1 MNPPDTTF
9 VRTRRP
15 LDLDTGSDPTSM
27 VLLDGTIKQCL
38 EIGRTRLLAA
48 GLVFAMAFLV
58 VGLRLVDV
66 SLLTDGNEPR
76 LAAAPRSN
84 ALETIRADIV
94 DRNGV
99 VLATTL
105 PTASLYA
112 NPRQVLD
119 PEAVAARLSAA
130 LPELPGAELAAKL
143 AAERS
148 FVWLKRKLSPRQQH
162 EVNRLGIPGLYFQ
175 HEPDRVYPHGALTA
189 HVIGFAGMDNRGLSG
204 IEQAFEERLRGAT
217 RPLALSLDLRV
228 QHVLTEE
235 LAAAMATFRAIG
247 AAGLVLDAESGEVV
261 AMASLPSFDPAR
273 PGEADDDARFNR
285 ASLGVYEMG
294 SVFKIFTTAMA
305 LDQGAVGLQDGYDV
319 SQPIRVASYTIRDF
333 KPKNRWLSVPEIFI
347 YSSNIG
353 SVHMAMDSGTPSQKA
368 FLGKLGL
375 TRAAQIEVPEVGQ
388 PMVPSPW
395 REINTMTISYGHG
408 LAVSPLQMV
417 SAVAA
422 VVNGGQLVPATLLKR
437 GGGERVVVRRV
448 LSARTSRDMRWLMR
462 LAVQNGTGRLAD
474 APGYLVGGKTGTAD
488 KLRGRRYAR
497 SARIA
502 SFIGAFPMDR
512 PRYVI
517 FAMIDEPKGIES
529 THGYATGGWVAA
541 PVVRRVIERMGP
553 LLGIQPKAL
562 DEEEGADR
570 HLVPVNLKGTV
581 FAAN

>member
-1 MNPPDTTF
+1 MKRPGTTLS
-9 VRTRRP
+9 RPRRH
-15 LDLDTGSDPTSM
+15 LDLAPDLGPTAI
-27 VLLDGTIKQCL
+27 VLLDGTIKQYL

-48 GLVFAMAFLV
+48 GLIFAMAFLV
-58 VGLRLVDV
+58 VGFRLVDV
-66 SLLTDGNEPR
+66 SLFRDGSEPR
-76 LAAAPRSN
+76 LAAAAHST
-84 ALETIRADIV
+84 AFETIRADIV

-105 PTASLYA
+105 PSASLYA
-112 NPRQVLD
+112 NPRQIRD
-119 PEAVAARLSAA
+119 PEAVARRLAAA
-130 LPELPGAELAAKL
+130 LPDLSGTGLAAKL
-143 AAERS
+143 AADRS
-148 FVWLKRKLSPRQQH
+148 FVWLKRKLTPRQQH
-162 EVNRLGIPGLYFQ
+162 DINRLGIPGLYFQ
-175 HEPDRVYPHGALTA
+175 HESDRVYPHGALTA
-189 HVIGFAGMDNRGLSG
+189 HVIGFADLDNRGLSG
-204 IEQAFEERLRGAT
+204 IEQAFEQRLRDTAL
-217 RPLALSLDLRV
+217 PLRLSLDLRI

-235 LAAAMATFRAIG
+235 LAAAMDTFRGIG
-247 AAGLVLDAESGEVV
+247 AAGLVLDAENGEVI

-273 PGEADDDARFNR
+273 PGEADSDARFNR

-319 SQPIRVASYTIRDF
+319 SQPIRVARYTIRDF

-353 SVHMAMDSGTPSQKA
+353 SVHMALDSGTPAQQA
-368 FLGKLGL
+368 FLSDLGL
-375 TRAAQIEVPEVGQ
+375 TRAAEIEVPEVGQ

-422 VVNGGQLVPATLLKR
+422 VVNGGNLVPATLLKR
-437 GGGERVVVRRV
+437 AGGERIAARRV
-448 LSARTSRDMRWLMR
+448 LSARTSHDMRWLMR
-462 LAVQNGTGRLAD
+462 LAVQTGTGRKAD
-474 APGYLVGGKTGTAD
+474 ASGYLVGGKTGTAD
-488 KLRGRRYAR
+488 KLRGRRYATN
-497 SARIA
+497 ARIA

-517 FAMIDEPKGIES
+517 FAMVDEPEGNKS

-541 PVVRRVIERMGP
+541 PVVRRVIERMAP
-553 LLGIQPKAL
+553 LFGIRPKAV
-562 DEEEGADR
+562 EEEAGADR
-570 HLVPVNLKGTV
+570 RLVPVTLEGTV

>member
-1 MNPPDTTF
+1 MKRPDSVFT
-9 VRTRRP
+9 RPRRP
-15 LDLDTGSDPTSM
+15 LDLAPEPGPVST

-48 GLVFAMAFLV
+48 GMIFAMAFLV
-58 VGLRLVDV
+58 IGLRLVDL
-66 SLLTDGNEPR
+66 SLLMDGNEPQ
-76 LAAAPRSN
+76 LAATSHST
-84 ALETIRADIV
+84 ALETVRADIV

-99 VLATTL
+99 ILATTL

-112 NPRQVLD
+112 NPRQIRN
-119 PEAVAARLSAA
+119 PQRVAARLSAV
-130 LPELPGAELAAKL
+130 LPELPGAEVAAKL
-143 AAERS
+143 GTDRT
-148 FVWLKRKLSPRQQH
+148 FVWLKRKLTPRQQN

-189 HVIGFAGMDNRGLSG
+189 HVIGFADLDNRGLSG
-204 IEQAFEERLRGAT
+204 IEQAFEQRLRGTT
-217 RPLALSLDLRV
+217 RPLALSLDLRI

-235 LAAAMATFRAIG
+235 LAAAMETFQGIG
-247 AAGLVLDAESGEVV
+247 AAGLVLDAENGEVI
-261 AMASLPSFDPAR
+261 AMASLPSFDPAQ
-273 PGEADDDARFNR
+273 PGEADRDARFNR

-319 SQPIRVASYTIRDF
+319 SQPIRVARYTIRDF

-353 SVHMAMDSGTPSQKA
+353 SVHMALDSGTPAQQA
-368 FLGKLGL
+368 FLGDLGL
-375 TRAAQIEVPEVGQ
+375 TRPAEIEVPEVGQ

-422 VVNGGQLVPATLLKR
+422 VVNGGELVPATLLKR
-437 GGGERVVVRRV
+437 LGKARDGVRRV

-462 LAVQNGTGRLAD
+462 LAVQNGTGRQAD

-488 KLRGRRYAR
+488 KLRGRRYAT

-517 FAMIDEPKGIES
+517 FAMVDEPKGNKS
-529 THGYATGGWVAA
+529 THGYATGGWIAA

-553 LLGIQPKAL
+553 LLGLRPKAL

>member
-1 MNPPDTTF
+1 
-9 VRTRRP
+9 
-15 LDLDTGSDPTSM
+15 M
-27 VLLDGTIKQCL
+27 VMLDGTIKQCL
-38 EIGRTRLLAA
+38 EIGRIRLLVA
-48 GLVFAMAFLV
+48 GLVFTMAFLV
-58 VGLRLVDV
+58 VGLRLVGV
-66 SLLTDGNEPR
+66 SLLTEGNEPR
-76 LAAAPRSN
+76 LAAAPRST
-84 ALETIRADIV
+84 ALETVRADIV

-112 NPRQVLD
+112 NPRQILD
-119 PEAVAARLSAA
+119 PVAVAGRLSAA
-130 LPELPGAELAAKL
+130 LPEVSRAELAAKL
-143 AAERS
+143 ATDRA
-148 FVWLKRKLSPRQQH
+148 FVWLKRKLTPRQQH
-162 EVNRLGIPGLYFQ
+162 EVNRLGVPGLYFQ
-175 HEPDRVYPHGALTA
+175 NEPDRVYPHGALTA
-189 HVIGFAGMDNRGLSG
+189 HVVGFAGVDNRGLAG
-204 IEQAFEERLRGAT
+204 IEQAFEQRLRGAT
-217 RPLALSLDLRV
+217 APLELSLDLRV
-228 QHVLTEE
+228 QHILTEE
-235 LAAAMATFRAIG
+235 LATAMAEFRAIG
-247 AAGLVLDAESGEVV
+247 ATGLVLDAETGEVV

-273 PGEADDDARFNR
+273 PGEADSDALFNR

-305 LDQGAVGLQDGYDV
+305 LDQGAVSLQDGYDV
-319 SQPIRVASYTIRDF
+319 SRPIRVARFTIRDF

-353 SVHMAMDSGTPSQKA
+353 TVQMAMESGTPAQQA
-368 FLGKLGL
+368 FLGNLGL
-375 TRAAQIEVPEVGQ
+375 TRTAQIEVPEVGQ

-422 VVNGGQLVPATLLKR
+422 VVNGGDLVPATLLKR
-437 GGGERVVVRRV
+437 DGSERIVVQRV
-448 LSARTSRDMRWLMR
+448 LSPRTSRDMRWLMR
-462 LAVQNGTGRLAD
+462 LAVQNGTGRMAD

-488 KLRGRRYAR
+488 KLRGGRYAR
-497 SARIA
+497 SARMA

-512 PRYVI
+512 PRYVV
-517 FAMIDEPKGIES
+517 FALVDEPKGTDSS
-529 THGYATGGWVAA
+529 TFGDATGGWVAA

>member
-1 MNPPDTTF
+1 MNRPDTTF

-27 VLLDGTIKQCL
+27 ILLDGTIKQCL

-143 AAERS
+143 ATEKS

-353 SVHMAMDSGTPSQKA
+353 SVHMAIDSGTPAQKA
-368 FLGKLGL
+368 FLGNLGL

-422 VVNGGQLVPATLLKR
+422 VVNGGDLVPATLLKR
-437 GGGERVVVRRV
+437 AGGERVVVRRV